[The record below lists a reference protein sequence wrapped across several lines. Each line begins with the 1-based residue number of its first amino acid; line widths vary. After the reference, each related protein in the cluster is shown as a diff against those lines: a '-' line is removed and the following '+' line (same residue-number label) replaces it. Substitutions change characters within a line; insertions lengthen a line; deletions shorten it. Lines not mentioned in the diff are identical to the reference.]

1 MGVNGL
7 WPILSRAAQRRSLLE
22 FAAEGFRSGPGG
34 LGLLKIG
41 VDASTGMHSSELS
54 IVKAPAE
61 AEAELAVLSL
71 RSLIDIV
78 LTTDVD
84 ALVFGTTRVARCPES
99 PRRFENIEI
108 YTDQLVSA
116 RLGLMQAE
124 RVLITLLVGGD
135 HSDGLPGCGINIAYA
150 LTRYKLGTAL
160 LEAFATMDVQALTQF
175 LVHWR
180 NRLQYILSSD
190 PDGFL
195 DRRYPKLAGIISDTF
210 PCYEDLKYYFSPLTK
225 FSAYDSGSLPP
236 VYEVKSSQPSLATLA
251 AFCEHHFGLEHEA
264 LVTKM
269 CTTIWEGAAVQQLC
283 NLPKQP
289 CDPTVN
295 QPMTKSIHRWVTIRR
310 HCPICFVSIGQV
322 QVEE

>member
-1 MGVNGL
+1 VKWGKQVQGKSHWL
-7 WPILSRAAQRRSLLE
+7 TRQFRELLDA
-22 FAAEGFRSGPGG
+22 FGFRW
-34 LGLLKIG
+34 
-41 VDASTGMHSSELS
+41 HE
-54 IVKAPAE
+54 APAE

-84 ALVFGTTRVARCPES
+84 ALVFGVTRVAHCPES

-108 YTDQLVSA
+108 YIDQLVSA

-124 RVLITLLVGGD
+124 CVLIALLVGGD

-150 LTRYKLGTAL
+150 LTRYELGTAL
-160 LEAFATMDVQALTQF
+160 SEAFATMDVQALTQF
-175 LVHWR
+175 LVHWC
-180 NRLQYILSSD
+180 NRLRYILSSD

-195 DRRYPKLAGIISDTF
+195 DRQYPKLTGIISDTF
-210 PCYEDLKYYFSPLTK
+210 PCYEDLEYYFSPLTK

-251 AFCEHHFGLEHEA
+251 AFCEHHFSLEHEA

-269 CTTIWEGAAVQQLC
+269 CTTIWEGAAVRQLC
-283 NLPKQP
+283 N
-289 CDPTVN
+289 VN
-295 QPMTKSIHRWVTIRR
+295 TLT
-310 HCPICFVSIGQV
+310 
-322 QVEE
+322 